1 MGGTAIHTDNSST
14 HGSEAAPAPLDP
26 FEIVALL
33 EAHLAQLNTHL
44 ALNTMA
50 LAAFG
55 IETPMF
61 GWPEEPEVTQ

>member
-1 MGGTAIHTDNSST
+1 
-14 HGSEAAPAPLDP
+14 L
-26 FEIVALL
+26 EIVALL

-55 IETPMF
+55 LQTPTM
-61 GWPEEPEVTQ
+61 GWPEEPEVMQ

>member
-1 MGGTAIHTDNSST
+1 MRGTAIHTDP
-14 HGSEAAPAPLDP
+14 HAPHQPDSPPDELDP
-26 FEIVALL
+26 LEIVALL

-55 IETPMF
+55 LQTPTM
-61 GWPEEPEVTQ
+61 GWPEESEVMQ